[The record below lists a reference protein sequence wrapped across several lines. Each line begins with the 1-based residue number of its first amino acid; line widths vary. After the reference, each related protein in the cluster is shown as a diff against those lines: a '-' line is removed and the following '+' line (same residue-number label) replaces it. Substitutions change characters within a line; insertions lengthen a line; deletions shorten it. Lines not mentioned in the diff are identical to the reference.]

1 MKARKKSRALRNAQ
15 PDSSQSGRSTQP
27 VQPFSLLIKPAGP
40 DCNLRCRY
48 CFYLPK
54 LSLFGTQA
62 AHRMSDEVL
71 EHLVRSYFNTY
82 QPTYVFNW
90 QGGEPTLMGLDF
102 FERVIE
108 LQRRYAPD
116 DSRVSNTIQ
125 TNATLIDGEWAGF
138 IARNRI
144 LTGVSLDGP
153 EDIHNEYRL
162 DAAGHGS
169 FDKVMA
175 GIEHLRSAGAEFNIL
190 SMVTA
195 TNAERA
201 KEMFAFF
208 TRNKFN
214 HQQYIPCVE
223 FDADGAP
230 RDYTVSPE
238 GWGRFLVDL
247 FHAWYPRKVR
257 RISIRN
263 FDNVVNFLAAGEYSS
278 CTMRG
283 KCDQYFVVE
292 HNGNV
297 YPCDFFVEQEWKLG
311 NIMEDDWSHFLGS
324 PLYHRFGAM
333 KSRWNPACS
342 DCSYLHLCSGDCPKL
357 RFASDRD
364 PQSLSY
370 LCSGHR
376 FFYDQTIA
384 AFTELSQNLQAN
396 LRRNQP
402 GFTGEGVLPLQI
414 SPEDHC
420 FCGSG
425 KKLKNCHGPTINIGI
440 E

>member
-1 MKARKKSRALRNAQ
+1 MKARKKGRTLRNVR
-15 PDSSQSGRSTQP
+15 PDPSQTGRP
-27 VQPFSLLIKPAGP
+27 NRPFSLLIKPAGP
-40 DCNLRCRY
+40 DCNLQCRY

-54 LSLFGTQA
+54 LQLFGAETG
-62 AHRMSDEVL
+62 HRMSDEVL
-71 EHLVRSYFNTY
+71 EQLVQGYFNTY
-82 QPTYVFNW
+82 QPTYMFNW

-108 LQRRYAPD
+108 LQRRYAPS
-116 DSRVSNTIQ
+116 DSRVTNTIQ
-125 TNATLIDGEWAGF
+125 TNGTLINSEWAGF

-153 EDIHNEYRL
+153 EEVHNTYRR
-162 DAAGHGS
+162 DAAGNGTYNN
-169 FDKVMA
+169 VMA
-175 GIEHLRSAGAEFNIL
+175 GIEHLRRAGAEFNIL

-195 TNAERA
+195 ANAERA
-201 KEMFAFF
+201 KETFDFF

-223 FDADGAP
+223 FDAEGTP
-230 RDYTVSPE
+230 REYTVSPE

-263 FDNVVNFLAAGEYSS
+263 FDNVVNILAAGEYSS

-297 YPCDFFVEQEWKLG
+297 YPCDFFVEPEWRLG
-311 NIMEDDWSHFLGS
+311 NIMDDGWAHFLGS

-333 KSRWNPACS
+333 KSKWNPACS
-342 DCSYLHLCSGDCPKL
+342 DCPYLHLCSGDCPKL
-357 RFASDRD
+357 RFVTDRD

-370 LCSGHR
+370 LCRGHR
-376 FFYDQTIA
+376 YFYDATIA
-384 AFTELSQNLQAN
+384 AFTELSKSLQSN
-396 LRRNQP
+396 LRKNQP
-402 GFTGEGVLPLQI
+402 GFTGEGVPPLKD
-414 SPEDHC
+414 SLEDPC

-425 KKLKNCHGPTINIGI
+425 KKLKNCHGPTINTSG

>member
-1 MKARKKSRALRNAQ
+1 MKARKTNR
-15 PDSSQSGRSTQP
+15 
-27 VQPFSLLIKPAGP
+27 PFSLLIKPAGP

-54 LSLFGTQA
+54 LSLFGA
-62 AHRMSDEVL
+62 RSAHRMSDEVL
-71 EHLVRSYFNTY
+71 EQLVRSYMHTN
-82 QPTYVFNW
+82 QPAYVFNW

-108 LQRRYAPD
+108 LQRRYAPAG
-116 DSRVSNTIQ
+116 SRVTNTIQ
-125 TNATLIDGEWAGF
+125 TNATLIDAEWAEF
-138 IARNRI
+138 IASNRI

-153 EDIHNEYRL
+153 EEIHNIYRR
-162 DAAGHGS
+162 DAADNGT
-169 FDKVMA
+169 FNNVMA

-190 SMVTA
+190 SMVTVG
-195 TNAERA
+195 NAGRA
-201 KEMFAFF
+201 KETFDFF

-223 FDADGAP
+223 FDAEGTP
-230 RDYTVSPE
+230 REYTVSPE

-297 YPCDFFVEQEWKLG
+297 YPCDFFVEPQWKLG
-311 NIMEDDWSHFLGS
+311 NIMEDEWSHFLGS

-333 KSRWNPACS
+333 KSRWNQACG
-342 DCSYLHLCSGDCPKL
+342 DCPYLHLCSGDCPKL
-357 RFASDRD
+357 RYVSDRD
-364 PQSLSY
+364 PASLSY
-370 LCSGHR
+370 LCRGHR
-376 FFYDQTIA
+376 YFFDRTYTTFA
-384 AFTELSQNLQAN
+384 ELARSVQHN
-396 LRRNQP
+396 LRTNQP
-402 GFTGEGVLPLQI
+402 GFTGEGLPPFKL
-414 SPEDHC
+414 SPEDPC

-425 KKLKNCHGPTINIGI
+425 KKLKNCHGVLD
-440 E
+440 